1 MTNQKGVDVGIQTE
15 THWED
20 PKQRKYRRLKHK
32 VLEFIA
38 VGTHFD
44 IQAMVSV
51 DYGLIPHVVYYR
63 NTRVHNHLWIKPTVE
78 YKYFSKRKGEHGMFI
93 IASLVY

>member
-15 THWED
+15 SNWED

-38 VGTHFD
+38 VSSLDIPATIYVDFFPIHF
-44 IQAMVSV
+44 
-51 DYGLIPHVVYYR
+51 R
-63 NTRVHNHLWIKPTVE
+63 NTRVHNPLWIKPTVE
-78 YKYFSKRKGEHGMFI
+78 YKCFSKKKGE
-93 IASLVY
+93 